1 MIRDIVIERERERE
15 REREVEKLRAIERKK
30 LKDFEQ

>member
-1 MIRDIVIERERERE
+1 MIRDIVIERERE